1 MEFVVLRSV
10 TLLLPVLVPALL
22 TAGCDRQSPANE
34 QANAV
39 TANVADASA
48 PTPDEVAP
56 SAGSNDNGGVDVIG
70 KLDRGHKGAAA
81 PTVMFDDPNGVKTT
95 LASFSGKPFV
105 LNLWATWCGP
115 CKIEMPTLDKIAA
128 EGKLPVVTVSQD
140 LNGAADV
147 GPYFAAAKFKA
158 LKAYLD
164 PKLGFSFALGN
175 PSLPTTILY
184 DKQGKEVWRMTGGMD
199 WTSPTA
205 RELLAEAG

>member
-1 MEFVVLRSV
+1 MVLRSL
-10 TLLLPVLVPALL
+10 TLLLPALVLI
-22 TAGCDRQSPANE
+22 AGCDRQSPANE
-34 QANAV
+34 QASAVAANA
-39 TANVADASA
+39 ADASA

-56 SAGSNDNGGVDVIG
+56 SADNGVDVIG
-70 KLDRGHKGAAA
+70 KLDRGHNGAAA

-115 CKIEMPTLDKIAA
+115 CKIEMPALDTIAA

-140 LNGAADV
+140 MNGAQAV
-147 GPYFAAAKFKA
+147 TPYFAAAKLKA
-158 LKAYLD
+158 LKPYLD

-184 DKQGKEVWRMTGGMD
+184 DKDGKEVWRMTGGMD

-205 RELLAEAG
+205 RELLAEAS

>member
-10 TLLLPVLVPALL
+10 TLLLPVLLPVLL
-22 TAGCDRQSPANE
+22 TAGCDRQSPANG
-34 QANAV
+34 QANGVA
-39 TANVADASA
+39 ANVADASA
-48 PTPDEVAP
+48 PTPDEATGP
-56 SAGSNDNGGVDVIG
+56 ADNGVDVIG
-70 KLDRGHKGAAA
+70 KLDRGHKGEAA
-81 PTVMFDDPNGVKTT
+81 PTALFDDPNGVKTT

-115 CKIEMPTLDKIAA
+115 CKIEMPALDKIAA

-140 LNGAADV
+140 MDGATAV
-147 GPYFAAAKFKA
+147 KPYFAAAQFKA

-164 PKLGFSFALGN
+164 PDLGFSKALGN

-184 DKQGKEVWRMTGGMD
+184 DASGHEVWRMTGGMD

-205 RELLAEAG
+205 RDLLAEAG

>member
-10 TLLLPVLVPALL
+10 TLLLPVLLI
-22 TAGCDRQSPANE
+22 AGCDRQSPTNG
-34 QANAV
+34 QANGVA
-39 TANVADASA
+39 ANTADASA
-48 PTPDEVAP
+48 PTPDEATGP
-56 SAGSNDNGGVDVIG
+56 ADNGVDVIG
-70 KLDRGHKGAAA
+70 KLDRGHKGEAA
-81 PTVMFDDPNGVKTT
+81 PTVLFDDPNGVKLT
-95 LASFSGKPFV
+95 LASFAGKPFV

-115 CKIEMPTLDKIAA
+115 CKIEMPALDKIAA

-140 LNGAADV
+140 LDGATAV
-147 GPYFAAAKFKA
+147 KPYFAAAKFKA

-164 PKLGFSFALGN
+164 PKLGFSSALGN

-184 DKQGKEVWRMTGGMD
+184 DASGHEVWRMTGGMN

>member
-10 TLLLPVLVPALL
+10 TLLLPVLLI
-22 TAGCDRQSPANE
+22 AGCDRQSPANE

-39 TANVADASA
+39 ATNIADASA
-48 PTPDEVAP
+48 PTPDEATGP
-56 SAGSNDNGGVDVIG
+56 ADNGVDVIG
-70 KLDRGHKGAAA
+70 QLDRKHKGEAA
-81 PTVMFDDPNGVKTT
+81 PTVMFDDPGGVKTT

-115 CKIEMPTLDKIAA
+115 CKIEMPALEKIAA

-140 LNGAADV
+140 MLVDGVNPAPA
-147 GPYFAAAKFKA
+147 YFAAAKFKA

-164 PKLGFSFALGN
+164 PKLGFSEALGN

-184 DKQGKEVWRMTGGMD
+184 DKDGHEIWRMTGGMD
-199 WTSPTA
+199 WTSSTA
-205 RELLAEAG
+205 RELLAEAN

>member
-1 MEFVVLRSV
+1 MRSV
-10 TLLLPVLVPALL
+10 TLLLPVLLPVLL

-34 QANAV
+34 QANVAG
-39 TANVADASA
+39 ANITDASVPA
-48 PTPDEVAP
+48 PDEATGP
-56 SAGSNDNGGVDVIG
+56 ADNGVDVIG
-70 KLDRGHKGAAA
+70 QLDRKHKGEAA
-81 PTVMFDDPNGVKTT
+81 PTALFDDPNGVKTT
-95 LASFSGKPFV
+95 LASFAGKPFV

-115 CKIEMPTLDKIAA
+115 CKVEMPELDKIAA
-128 EGKLPVVTVSQD
+128 EGKLPIVTISQD

-147 GPYFAAAKFKA
+147 KPYFAAAKFKA

-164 PKLGFSFALGN
+164 PELGFSKALGN

-184 DKQGKEVWRMTGGMD
+184 DGSGKEIWRMTGGMD

>member
-10 TLLLPVLVPALL
+10 TLLLPVLLPVLL

-34 QANAV
+34 QAYRV
-39 TANVADASA
+39 TANVLDANAS
-48 PTPDEVAP
+48 TPDEAMAP
-56 SAGSNDNGGVDVIG
+56 ADNGVDVVG
-70 KLDRGHKGAAA
+70 QLDRKHKGEAA
-81 PTVMFDDPNGVKTT
+81 PAVMFDDPNGVKTT
-95 LASFSGKPFV
+95 LASFTGRPFV

-115 CKIEMPTLDKIAA
+115 CKVEMPALDKIAA
-128 EGKLPVVTVSQD
+128 EGKLPIVTVSQD
-140 LNGAADV
+140 MDGAKAV
-147 GPYFAAAKFKA
+147 APYFAAAKFKA

-184 DKQGKEVWRMTGGMD
+184 DATGHEVWRMTGGMD

-205 RELLAEAG
+205 RDLLAEAK

>member
-1 MEFVVLRSV
+1 M
-10 TLLLPVLVPALL
+10 
-22 TAGCDRQSPANE
+22 
-34 QANAV
+34 
-39 TANVADASA
+39 
-48 PTPDEVAP
+48 
-56 SAGSNDNGGVDVIG
+56 
-70 KLDRGHKGAAA
+70 
-81 PTVMFDDPNGVKTT
+81 
-95 LASFSGKPFV
+95 

-115 CKIEMPTLDKIAA
+115 CKIEMPALDKIAA

-140 LNGAADV
+140 MDGAAAV
-147 GPYFAAAKFKA
+147 TPYFAAAKFKA

-184 DKQGKEVWRMTGGMD
+184 DASGKEVWRMTGGMD